1 MTQQTAQ
8 QTSVPGP
15 LSIAIQMDPIDQI
28 DIRGDTSFALSL
40 AAQQRGH
47 SLWYYTPDRLSLN
60 EGMIEAVGQS
70 ITLRDEIGNHV
81 DVSVSERRPLSDF
94 DVILMRQDP
103 PFDMAYI
110 TATHLLEM
118 LPPSTMVVNNPAE
131 VRNAPE
137 KLLVTLFPDLMPPT
151 LISRDPDAIAAFRET
166 HRDIII
172 KPLFGN
178 GGAGVFR
185 LAEGDQ
191 NFHSLLEM
199 FFATSREPVMVQ
211 RYLPDVRH
219 GDKRIILVD
228 GEAVGAVNR
237 VPPEGEARS
246 NLHVGGTAAATEITA
261 REAHICEMIG
271 PELRRR
277 GLLFVGIDV
286 IGDYLTE
293 INVTSPTGIREI
305 ASLSGTDIASL
316 TWDAIEKAHPSH
328 ASNGIAR

>member
-1 MTQQTAQ
+1 MTLR
-8 QTSVPGP
+8 V
-15 LSIAIQMDPIDQI
+15 AIQMDPIGSI
-28 DIRGDTSFALSL
+28 DIRGDTSFALGL
-40 AAQQRGH
+40 AAQSRGH
-47 SLWYYTPDRLSLN
+47 QLSYYLPDSLTLADGRP
-60 EGMIEAVGQS
+60 EAVCQ
-70 ITLRDEIGNHV
+70 TLELRDKIGDHFTAGTPTRMTL
-81 DVSVSERRPLSDF
+81 DSF

-137 KLLVTLFPDLMPPT
+137 KLLVTMFPDLMPPT
-151 LISRDPDAIAAFRET
+151 LISRDVDAIKAFRAT
-166 HRDIII
+166 HRDIIV

-185 LAEGDQ
+185 LAPEDQ
-191 NFHSLLEM
+191 NLHSLLEM
-199 FFATSREPVMVQ
+199 FFASSREPVMVQ
-211 RYLPDVRH
+211 AYLPAVRD
-219 GDKRIILVD
+219 GDKRVILVD
-228 GEAVGAVNR
+228 GTAVGAVNR
-237 VPPEGEARS
+237 VPMAGEARS
-246 NLHVGGTAAATEITA
+246 NLHVGGRAVATELTERDQEICA
-261 REAHICEMIG
+261 RIG

-305 ASLSGTDIASL
+305 ATLSGVDIASM
-316 TWDAIEKAHPSH
+316 TWDAIEAAHPGY